1 MQLAVGPQMGGGHP
15 LWATER
21 RSLPSRHN
29 EEGRMGQEVGVGR
42 GLLPLRPK
50 PEAGVYLV
58 SGAGVRQ
65 KGMG

>member
-1 MQLAVGPQMGGGHP
+1 MAHRWVVVTRCGQQKEGP
-15 LWATER
+15 
-21 RSLPSRHN
+21 LPPRHN

-42 GLLPLRPK
+42 GLLPLGPK

-58 SGAGVRQ
+58 SGAGNRQ